1 MSVYTEVGRDELV
14 AFLNDYAVGELVSY
28 EGISDGIEN
37 TNYFVNTEQGQ
48 FVLTLFEQHD
58 FDELGYFLDVMTFF
72 YQHDIP
78 SAHPAADKKGQYL
91 KTLCDRPAA
100 LVMRLS
106 GRGVNSIATV
116 AQCREI
122 GNVLGKMHLKGHEF
136 ESQRTTERGHDWR
149 QQIAEKVLP
158 LLDANATELLQDE
171 LAFQA
176 GYSNLDLP
184 FGVTHSDLFRDNALF
199 DGDELK
205 GIIDFYYACD
215 EYLLYDLAVTVNDW
229 CVGDNG
235 LIDAER
241 YKALMAA
248 YAEQRQLTANEVT
261 NFNLVLRAAALR
273 FWLSRLQDKLFPR
286 EGELTQIKDPD
297 AFLKILSQ
305 HRSSASVG
313 IAAIRELRA

>member
-14 AFLNDYAVGELVSY
+14 AFLSDYAVGELVSF

-48 FVLTLFEQHD
+48 FVLTLFEQHE
-58 FDELGYFLDVMTFF
+58 FDELAYFLDVMTFF

-78 SAHPAADKKGQYL
+78 SAHPAADKEGRYL
-91 KTLCDRPAA
+91 KTLCDKPAA

-106 GRGVNSIATV
+106 GRGVNTVATV
-116 AQCREI
+116 GQCQEI
-122 GNVLGKMHLKGHEF
+122 GHVLGQMHLKGQQF
-136 ESQRTTERGHDWR
+136 ESKRVTERGHDWR
-149 QQIAEKVLP
+149 QQIADKVLP
-158 LLDANATELLQDE
+158 LLDADAALLLQDE

-176 GYSNLDLP
+176 HYANLDLP

-215 EYLLYDLAVTVNDW
+215 EFLLYDLAVAVNDW
-229 CVGDNG
+229 CVDESG
-235 LIDAER
+235 LIDSER
-241 YKALMAA
+241 YQALMTA
-248 YAEQRQLTANEVT
+248 YNKQRPLTELEQEHC
-261 NFNLVLRAAALR
+261 NLVLRAAALR

-286 EGELTQIKDPD
+286 EGELTQIKNPD
-297 AFLKILSQ
+297 AFLKILKQ
-305 HRSSASVG
+305 HRDN
-313 IAAIRELRA
+313 